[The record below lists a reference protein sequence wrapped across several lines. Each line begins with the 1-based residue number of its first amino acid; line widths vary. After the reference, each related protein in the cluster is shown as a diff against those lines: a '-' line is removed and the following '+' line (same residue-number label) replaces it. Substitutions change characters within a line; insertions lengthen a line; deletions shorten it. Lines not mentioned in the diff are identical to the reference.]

1 MKKLLSIVAFLALA
15 ITAHAQLSFVCDG
28 KEIASGATFTT
39 SKYNQELFEEDGSY
53 KFEPDVCIKSTKNAN
68 VTIKASSSKSFQFCF
83 GGKCNIVKN
92 DSRSGDLEANTPVN
106 LQLEPAGIY
115 YDTDTVTFKINISA
129 FVTGKESTTKIT
141 MTLVATNDQEVLGV
155 NNIKATNE
163 KVSFANGALNYNFA
177 STAPRT
183 ITLTT
188 VSGAEVATWN
198 VTSANG
204 TLPLTALKPGIYVY
218 TVSGSKARGKIV
230 VK

>member
-39 SKYNQELFEEDGSY
+39 SKCDPKLLEEDGCY
-53 KFEPDVCIKSTKNAN
+53 AFHPDVCIMSTENAN
-68 VTIKASSSKSFQFCF
+68 VTIKASSNKSFQFCF
-83 GGKCNIVKN
+83 GGICKN
-92 DSRSGDLEANTPVN
+92 GTYFSRSSDLDANTPIS
-106 LQLEPAGIY
+106 LELKPGGFY
-115 YDTDTVTFKINISA
+115 EDTVTFKYDLSA
-129 FVTGKESTTKIT
+129 FITGKESTTKIT
-141 MTLVATNDQEVLGV
+141 MTLVVTNDQKVLGV

-177 STAPRT
+177 SVAPR
-183 ITLTT
+183 IISLTT

-198 VTSANG
+198 VASANG
-204 TLPLTALKPGIYVY
+204 TLQLTALKPGIYVY